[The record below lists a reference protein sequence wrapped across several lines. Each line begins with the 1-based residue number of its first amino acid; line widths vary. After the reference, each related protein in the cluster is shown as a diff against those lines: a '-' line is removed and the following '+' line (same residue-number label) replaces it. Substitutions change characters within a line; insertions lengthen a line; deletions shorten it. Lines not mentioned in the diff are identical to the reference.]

1 MYVRNRAAGDMLRS
15 APPGIEE
22 FLRQQHVTRQLSGL
36 RQASCTR
43 TDAWRRCKLHEK
55 RLQSGLFSR

>member
-43 TDAWRRCKLHEK
+43 TDAWRRY
-55 RLQSGLFSR
+55 RF

>member
-22 FLRQQHVTRQLSGL
+22 FLSQHHVTRQLNGL
-36 RQASCTR
+36 WRASCTR
-43 TDAWRRCKLHEK
+43 TDAWRPCK
-55 RLQSGLFSR
+55 